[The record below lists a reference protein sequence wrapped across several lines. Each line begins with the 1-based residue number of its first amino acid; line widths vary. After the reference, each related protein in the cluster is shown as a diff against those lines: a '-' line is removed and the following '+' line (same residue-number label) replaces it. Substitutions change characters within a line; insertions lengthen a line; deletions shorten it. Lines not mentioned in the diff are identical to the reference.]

1 MIQCLNCDS
10 AYELWQS
17 PNGIDCPV
25 CLRANRPDK
34 VLRTWDELYLEFF
47 SKPGVQERIR
57 RDDLRTTGHW
67 LLLDS
72 AAKAYAS
79 TQIGD

>member
-1 MIQCLNCDS
+1 MITCLNCDA

-25 CLRANRPDK
+25 CSRANRPDK
-34 VLRTWDELYLEFF
+34 VVRTWDELYLEFF
-47 SKPGVQERIR
+47 SKKGVVGQALDATPQRFQ
-57 RDDLRTTGHW
+57 
-67 LLLDS
+67 LLDS

-79 TQIGD
+79 TMIGD

>member
-34 VLRTWDELYLEFF
+34 VIRTWDELYLEFF
-47 SKPGVQERIR
+47 SKPGVASAVFYEYEPR
-57 RDDLRTTGHW
+57 RFALYDA
-67 LLLDS
+67 